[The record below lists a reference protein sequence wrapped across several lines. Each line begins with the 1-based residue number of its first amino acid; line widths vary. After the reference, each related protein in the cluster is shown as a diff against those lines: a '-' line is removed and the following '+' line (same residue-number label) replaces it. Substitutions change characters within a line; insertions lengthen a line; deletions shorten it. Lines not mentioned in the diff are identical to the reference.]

1 MLLLAWKHVDGYE
14 AIGGSASGLV
24 SLVLMVEWDVKA
36 GGRIVSAVV
45 VLLGGV
51 CMCARLEDLLLKT
64 TLPSAFGRMTISVG
78 IGSHIVWL
86 NYPI

>member
-1 MLLLAWKHVDGYE
+1 MPLLAWKHVDGLE
-14 AIGGSASGLV
+14 AIGASVNGLV
-24 SLVLMVEWDVKA
+24 SPVLKVEWDVKA

-51 CMCARLEDLLLKT
+51 CMCARLEDPLLKT
-64 TLPSAFGRMTISVG
+64 TLPSAFSAFERMTV
-78 IGSHIVWL
+78 VWL